1 MIDIRIKAEPLSI
14 TEIEKLC
21 ADPGVGGLVIFSG
34 TVRNQTQGRP
44 VKYLEFET
52 YEKMA
57 LLEMEKI
64 GHAVVRQTGAGMVAI
79 HHRIGRL
86 DIGEIAVIIGV
97 ACPHRKAA
105 FEGCS
110 FAIDTLKESVPIW
123 KKEYFEDGAVWVA
136 AHP

>member
-86 DIGEIAVIIGV
+86 DIGEIAVLIGV

-110 FAIDTLKESVPIW
+110 FAIDTLK
-123 KKEYFEDGAVWVA
+123 
-136 AHP
+136 

>member
-1 MIDIRIKAEPLSI
+1 MIDIRIKAEPLLI

-64 GHAVVRQTGAGMVAI
+64 GHAVERQTGAGMVAI

-86 DIGEIAVIIGV
+86 DIGEIAVLIGV